1 MAFSQVSLEPGIVYC
16 STSKD
21 YFLFLFS
28 VWKNC
33 FIYPEKRMLR
43 RFLFAL
49 SKYLKNI
56 IEKVDSI
63 LKGALWEEKK
73 KKRS

>member
-1 MAFSQVSLEPGIVYC
+1 
-16 STSKD
+16 
-21 YFLFLFS
+21 
-28 VWKNC
+28 
-33 FIYPEKRMLR
+33 MLR

-73 KKRS
+73 KKKGHKLQKVRFLHWLSIFKEEVKKQS

>member
-1 MAFSQVSLEPGIVYC
+1 
-16 STSKD
+16 
-21 YFLFLFS
+21 
-28 VWKNC
+28 
-33 FIYPEKRMLR
+33 MLR

-73 KKRS
+73 KKKVINCRK